1 MPTARRSTELWELV
15 RRERAAL
22 LADLEELDPAGWAAP
37 TLCPSWTVEDVVAH
51 LTAAA
56 STGRVAWL
64 RSMLAA
70 RFDPAVHN
78 ARRLAEQKGPSPDET
93 LARFRAAMD
102 SRTAASGH
110 VPAWLGEVVV
120 HAQDIRRPLGL
131 GTTPSPEATLEV
143 ARFFARQDFAVN
155 SASAV
160 KGLRMEATDGDFSSG
175 DGPLVQGP
183 ILALVMGMA
192 GRAAYLEE
200 LRGPGVEVLRG
211 RLG

>member
-1 MPTARRSTELWELV
+1 MPTARPSTELWELV
-15 RRERAAL
+15 RRERATL
-22 LADLEELDPAGWAAP
+22 LADLEELDHEAWAAP
-37 TLCPSWTVEDVVAH
+37 TLCQGWTVEDVVAH

-56 STGRVAWL
+56 STGRLAWL

-78 ARRLAEQKGPSPDET
+78 ARRLAEQKGPSPVET
-93 LARFRAAMD
+93 LARFRTVVD
-102 SRTAASGH
+102 SRTAAPGH

-131 GTTPSPEATLEV
+131 GTTPSADATLEV
-143 ARFFARQDFAVN
+143 ARFFSRQDFAVN

-160 KGLRMEATDGDFSSG
+160 KGLRMEDTDGAFTSG

-183 ILALVMGMA
+183 TLALVMGMA
-192 GRAAYLEE
+192 GRTAYLEE
-200 LRGPGVEVLRG
+200 LRGPGVEALRG
-211 RLG
+211 RLV